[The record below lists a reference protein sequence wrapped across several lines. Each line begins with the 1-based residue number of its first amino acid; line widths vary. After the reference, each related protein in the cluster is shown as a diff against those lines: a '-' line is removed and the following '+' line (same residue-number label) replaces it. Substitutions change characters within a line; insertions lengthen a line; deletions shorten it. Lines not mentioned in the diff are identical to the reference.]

1 VVVVNDYLD
10 GYVQALTNVLDE
22 LDVVDVGTISDF
34 KRMIQEMIDDCGS
47 E

>member
-1 VVVVNDYLD
+1 MGDYLE
-10 GYVQALTNVLDE
+10 GYLAALTNVLDE
-22 LDVVDVGTISDF
+22 FDVVDVGTISDF